1 MKLRMLNPFLLGVSL
16 VRVILS
22 NLKIRTEAAKIAKQ
36 PPLEIGETKKLEIL
50 PLYEAISP
58 DNLEKGYGL
67 SYLIKTD
74 TKTILF
80 DLGHNPK
87 ATSPSPLAK
96 NMASLGISM
105 NDIDM
110 LIISHRHPDHVGG
123 WKWWQEKTFSTDGI
137 SQPALGDIPIF
148 APEKI
153 SYPGSSPEFVTAPKQ
168 LAEGV
173 ATTGGFAFA
182 EPFPMWRVNPE
193 DSEQSLAVNVAG
205 KGVVLIVGC
214 GHMGLHRLLKRAK
227 TVFSNPVIG
236 VVGGLH
242 YMRKKE
248 EDLKG
253 EIESLKACKPL
264 LVALSPH
271 DSFPEAVHTFEDAF
285 SATYKPVNVGE
296 PIIFS

>member
-1 MKLRMLNPFLLGVSL
+1 MLNPVLLGVTL

-22 NLKIRTEAAKIAKQ
+22 NVKIRLEAIRISKL
-36 PPLEIGETKKLEIL
+36 PPLSIGATNKLEIL
-50 PLYEAISP
+50 PLYEAASR

-80 DLGHNPK
+80 DLGHNPN
-87 ATSPSPLAK
+87 ATSPSPLEK
-96 NMASLGISM
+96 NMASLGIALH
-105 NDIDM
+105 DIDV

-123 WKWWQEKTFSTDGI
+123 WKWWKEKTFSPDGV
-137 SQPALGDIPIF
+137 SQPELGDLPIY

-153 SYPGSSPEFVTAPKQ
+153 SYPGSSPEFVTGPKQ

-182 EPFPMWRVNPE
+182 EPFPLWRFNPE

-214 GHMGLHRLLKRAK
+214 GHMGLHRLLRRAK
-227 TVFSNPVIG
+227 TVFSDPIIG
-236 VVGGLH
+236 VIGGLH

-248 EDLKG
+248 DELKG
-253 EIESLKACKPL
+253 EIDSLKACKPL

-285 SATYKPVNVGE
+285 SATYRPVKVGE
-296 PIIFS
+296 PIVFP

>member
-1 MKLRMLNPFLLGVSL
+1 MKLRMLNPFLLGVTL
-16 VRVILS
+16 ARVILS
-22 NLKIRTEAAKIAKQ
+22 NVKIYSEARRIAKL
-36 PPLEIGETKKLEIL
+36 PPVTMGETKKLEIL
-50 PLYEAISP
+50 PLYEANSTN
-58 DNLEKGYGL
+58 NLEKGYGL

-87 ATSPSPLAK
+87 AVSPSPLEK
-96 NMASLGISM
+96 NMASLGLSF

-123 WKWWQEKTFSTDGI
+123 WRWWKEKTFSPDGT
-137 SQPALGDIPIF
+137 SQPALGEKPIF
-148 APEKI
+148 VPEQMN
-153 SYPGSSPEFVTAPKQ
+153 YPGSSPEFVTEPKQ

-173 ATTGGFAFA
+173 ATTSGFAFA
-182 EPFPMWRVNPE
+182 EPFPMWRLNPE
-193 DSEQSLAVNVAG
+193 DAEQSLAVNVAG

-227 TVFSNPVIG
+227 TIFNEPVIG

-248 EDLKG
+248 EQLKG
-253 EIESLKACKPL
+253 EVESLKACKPM

-285 SATYKPVNVGE
+285 SATYKPVRVGE
-296 PIIFS
+296 PIVFS